1 MRKIFIGEVAKVRVN
16 SLAPS
21 TRSSSVQKLISLKC
35 PLMQQQHPYEKSNIP
50 NVYVDVKQ
58 QN

>member
-1 MRKIFIGEVAKVRVN
+1 MN
-16 SLAPS
+16 SLTPL
-21 TRSSSVQKLISLKC
+21 TRNSSVQKLISLKC

-58 QN
+58 RN